1 MSEQSAE
8 VTNEAPDEKPEIL
21 VVDDSKVIRLAARKM
36 LGNDYTIHLAED
48 GQIAWEF
55 LQEKNDISVVF
66 TDLSMPS
73 LNGMELLELIRQ
85 SDMENI
91 AALPVI
97 ILTGA
102 DDSDS
107 IKREVFDAGA
117 TDFITKP
124 FESIDLISRAK
135 AYAKLSRKVVE
146 LEKRTGYD
154 KLTGLYNATSLD
166 EQGGKAFSFSSRHK
180 LSIST
185 VYFEITEFQECFL
198 THGKNVAQDIIA
210 TVGKRLQ
217 EVMREEDIAARV
229 GVAKYVLVLPMTNK
243 QKTETVIGR
252 MRDSI
257 NKLVFDTGKEKIRV
271 NLVAGYVVP
280 DVLENLQFSDVLKQA
295 DEALQRAIL
304 SANEKVVHFEDEADV
319 EVESSVPVVTEQD
332 IEKAFSCILKGDY
345 YQIPEQHLSAVV
357 DHLSSF
363 MQYVDNQLDDRRLD
377 DSAGENIAAQ

>member
-1 MSEQSAE
+1 MSEQPAE
-8 VTNEAPDEKPEIL
+8 VTNDAPSEKPEIL
-21 VVDDSKVIRLAARKM
+21 VVDDSKVIRLAAKKM
-36 LGNDYTIHLAED
+36 LGSDYDIHLAED
-48 GQIAWEF
+48 GQIAWEL
-55 LQEKNDISVVF
+55 LQEKNNISVVF
-66 TDLSMPS
+66 TDLSMPN
-73 LNGMELLELIRQ
+73 LNGMELLEQIRQ
-85 SDMENI
+85 SDIENI

-102 DDSDS
+102 DDTES
-107 IKREVFDAGA
+107 IKQEVFDAGA

-166 EQGGKAFSFSSRHK
+166 EQGAKAFSFSSRHK

-217 EVMREEDIAARV
+217 GVMREEDIAARI

-243 QKTETVIGR
+243 QKTETVISR
-252 MRDSI
+252 MRESI

-271 NLVAGYVVP
+271 NLVAGYAVP
-280 DVLENLQFSDVLKQA
+280 EALEDLQFSDLLKQA
-295 DEALQRAIL
+295 DEALQRAIS
-304 SANEKVVHFEDEADV
+304 SANEKVVHFEDES
-319 EVESSVPVVTEQD
+319 EVIVDTLAPVITEQD
-332 IEKAFSCILKGDY
+332 IEKAFSCILRGDY

-357 DHLSSF
+357 NHLSSF
-363 MQYVDNQLDDRRLD
+363 MQYVDNQRDDGRSD
-377 DSAGENIAAQ
+377 DATEENIAV